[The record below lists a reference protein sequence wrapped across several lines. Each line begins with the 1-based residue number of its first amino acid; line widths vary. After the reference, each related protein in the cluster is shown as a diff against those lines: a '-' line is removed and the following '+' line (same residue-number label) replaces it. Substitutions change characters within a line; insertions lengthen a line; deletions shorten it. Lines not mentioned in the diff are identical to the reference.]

1 MISITVDSLALCE
14 DLRGYIHVVWLY
26 TVTVTVVDDVNLKF
40 LFFIFYFFYR
50 VLSTGRKPF
59 FARGVAYSVHDM
71 VHTVQ

>member
-26 TVTVTVVDDVNLKF
+26 TVTVTVTVVDDVNLKF

-59 FARGVAYSVHDM
+59 FARGGGLQCA
-71 VHTVQ
+71 